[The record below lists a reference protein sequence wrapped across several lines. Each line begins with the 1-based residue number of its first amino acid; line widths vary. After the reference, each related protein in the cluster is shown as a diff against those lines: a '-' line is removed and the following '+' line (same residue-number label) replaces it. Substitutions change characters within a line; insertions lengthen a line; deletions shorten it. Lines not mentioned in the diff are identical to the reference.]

1 MIHCNYQI
9 KSEHICT
16 QTVCCLKGMI
26 TIKRILIISEDKA
39 IIDGLRSVW
48 SGDNIIVS
56 FADSS
61 MAIQELL
68 KESQYCLM
76 IWDTQWELLFR
87 AYRIVRLIKPIGIDA
102 CAEQIR
108 ALFRQEQITEFGNVT
123 LAFGTELEI
132 DRRCHLITVDEKQIL
147 LMPTEFELLHHMAER
162 PGQVF
167 SNEQLYTHI
176 GGDVPDLVMEKTVT
190 VHLSNLRR

>member
-1 MIHCNYQI
+1 
-9 KSEHICT
+9 
-16 QTVCCLKGMI
+16 
-26 TIKRILIISEDKA
+26 
-39 IIDGLRSVW
+39 
-48 SGDNIIVS
+48 
-56 FADSS
+56 
-61 MAIQELL
+61 
-68 KESQYCLM
+68 M
-76 IWDTQWELLFR
+76 IWDTQQELLFR

-132 DRRCHLITVDEKQIL
+132 DQRCHLITVDEKQIL

-176 GGDVPDLVMEKTVT
+176 GGDVPDLVIEKNGNCAFIKFAEITCGCWENVYPECKGRWLQICPT
-190 VHLSNLRR
+190 SRGTA